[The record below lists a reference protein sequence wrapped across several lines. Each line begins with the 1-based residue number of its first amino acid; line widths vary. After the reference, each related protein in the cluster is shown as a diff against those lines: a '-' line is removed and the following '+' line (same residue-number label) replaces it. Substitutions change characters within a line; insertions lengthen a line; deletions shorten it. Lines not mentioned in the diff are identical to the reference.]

1 MDPAKTN
8 DPNDQLGDVD
18 PLELEDQELPEEEAA
33 DFVHI
38 DDAIPEDPDQKVT
51 QEEQDLAKVID
62 AVAAPVEEAPTT
74 KKSTSHLI
82 PRELIDR
89 PLTFEDLLDGDDTI

>member
-1 MDPAKTN
+1 MDATTKN
-8 DPNDQLGDVD
+8 DPNDQLGAVD
-18 PLELEDQELPEEEAA
+18 PLELEDQETPDEDGA
-33 DFVHI
+33 DFAHI
-38 DDAIPEDPDQKVT
+38 DDSIPEDPDQKVA

-62 AVAAPVEEAPTT
+62 AVAAPVEDTPTT

-89 PLTFEDLLDGDDTI
+89 PLTFEDLLDGEDTI